1 MTKINEYK
9 FWIRLFLCLC
19 NKAKYICHHKHTTL
33 FYEFVIRAFTW
44 TKRLSSV
51 QSGLFE
57 VDTSK
62 FKIVI
67 SKYGS
72 FVPAWLWVVVWGGW
86 RGAAEG
92 LTLGRGFMR
101 GIAGSEGG
109 VRGGFTIREKHIK
122 ITTFECPWLI
132 DSHPYL
138 TPCSSLARWPTT
150 LSSTNIL
157 IFRSIKAVVRKLF

>member
-9 FWIRLFLCLC
+9 FWSRLFLCLC
-19 NKAKYICHHKHTTL
+19 NKANYIRHYKHSRL
-33 FYEFVIRAFTW
+33 FYEFGIRPFTW

-51 QSGLFE
+51 QPGLFE

-72 FVPAWLWVVVWGGW
+72 FVPAWLWVVVWWGLGEG

-132 DSHPYL
+132 DGHPYTVL
-138 TPCSSLARWPTT
+138 KSS
-150 LSSTNIL
+150 
-157 IFRSIKAVVRKLF
+157 